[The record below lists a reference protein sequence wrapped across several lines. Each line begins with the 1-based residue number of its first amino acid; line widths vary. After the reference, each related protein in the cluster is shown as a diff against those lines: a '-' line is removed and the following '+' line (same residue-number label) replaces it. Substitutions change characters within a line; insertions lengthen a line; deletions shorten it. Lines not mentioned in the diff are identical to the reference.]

1 MANRH
6 MKGCSMS
13 VSEGPSSINQQ
24 TTSAGEDAEY
34 GNPFALLVG
43 MQTGAATAESS
54 MEILQKIKNGSTF
67 QPSDPISGNISK
79 GTQNTNLKEHK
90 YPCVHCSV
98 IYNHQGTEAT
108 KVSIN

>member
-1 MANRH
+1 
-6 MKGCSMS
+6 MS

-24 TTSAGEDAEY
+24 TTSAGEDAEH

-67 QPSDPISGNISK
+67 
-79 GTQNTNLKEHK
+79 
-90 YPCVHCSV
+90 
-98 IYNHQGTEAT
+98 
-108 KVSIN
+108 

>member
-34 GNPFALLVG
+34 GNPFALLVE
-43 MQTGAATAESS
+43 MQTDVATVGSS
-54 MEILQKIKNGSTF
+54 KEIPQKIKNESAF
-67 QPSDPISGNISK
+67 
-79 GTQNTNLKEHK
+79 
-90 YPCVHCSV
+90 
-98 IYNHQGTEAT
+98 
-108 KVSIN
+108 